1 MNSIP
6 APLASTISPAFPD
19 PGPAASGCPP
29 EPSDPAQPETRNP
42 ELETPEGPSIADA
55 IRNGA
60 RPHVAPR
67 RHHDHWTDF
76 RHRVARPTLFEKD
89 VVNDMY
95 ETIHRYGLSD
105 TSAARNFDVDSI
117 SIDSWKQA
125 DAYLLEFFEIARA
138 KFELDQVHKV
148 ESSTRKDGTA
158 DPSPPAGSSNAASP
172 NVGAAPR
179 LEERPP
185 NPEPETQN
193 PKQRRRRRRKPAP
206 PSSGM

>member
-6 APLASTISPAFPD
+6 VPLTSTIAPAFP
-19 PGPAASGCPP
+19 GPNSPPPNSASGNCPP
-29 EPSDPAQPETRNP
+29 QAGEPSDPSTLNP
-42 ELETPEGPSIADA
+42 QLSTGADDVGCIADA

-67 RHHDHWTDF
+67 RHHDHWTGF
-76 RHRVARPTLFEKD
+76 RHRVGRPAPFEKD

-105 TSAARNFDVDSI
+105 TSAARNFDVDSF
-117 SIDSWKQA
+117 SVDSWKQV
-125 DAYLLEFFEIARA
+125 DPYLIEFFEIARA

-158 DPSPPAGSSNAASP
+158 DPISARWLLERSLPERWGSPAARRAAS
-172 NVGAAPR
+172 
-179 LEERPP
+179 
-185 NPEPETQN
+185 
-193 PKQRRRRRRKPAP
+193 K
-206 PSSGM
+206 